1 MWRNILYQPFAPEN
15 QPYDFAPIRP
25 PPTSGGQHPHR
36 LQTPQRLQT
45 PVESILIDRMVA
57 GHYWMLKR
65 LGVKADFRPLLEEYI
80 KRKKQQNRA

>member
-1 MWRNILYQPFAPEN
+1 
-15 QPYDFAPIRP
+15 
-25 PPTSGGQHPHR
+25 
-36 LQTPQRLQT
+36 
-45 PVESILIDRMVA
+45 MVA